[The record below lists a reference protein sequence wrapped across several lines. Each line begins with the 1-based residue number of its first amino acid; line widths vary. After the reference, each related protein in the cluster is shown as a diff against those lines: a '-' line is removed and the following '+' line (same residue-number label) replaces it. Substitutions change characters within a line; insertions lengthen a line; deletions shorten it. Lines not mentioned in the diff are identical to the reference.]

1 MRPAE
6 FAVEV
11 KKRLRVDLYPRGGF
25 CPFCHET
32 LDVKGDHAL
41 LCAAGGDRTIRHHAM
56 RNLFAHLCD
65 GAGLRADLEPEHV
78 LIPDSDHP
86 AHLPW

>member
-41 LCAAGGDRTIRHHAM
+41 LCAAGGDRTIRHMRCGICLHTYAM
-56 RNLFAHLCD
+56 
-65 GAGLRADLEPEHV
+65 GRASV
-78 LIPDSDHP
+78 RI
-86 AHLPW
+86 